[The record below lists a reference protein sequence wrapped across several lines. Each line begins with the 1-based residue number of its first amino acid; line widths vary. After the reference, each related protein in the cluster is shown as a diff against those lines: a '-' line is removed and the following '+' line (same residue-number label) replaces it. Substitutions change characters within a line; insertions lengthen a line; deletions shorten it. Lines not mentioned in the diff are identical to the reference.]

1 MNNLNS
7 YQQLVLAIGTL
18 AQNTFAYFYAGQN
31 SSLCHGLQEWFNT
44 SRQEFCYYIWGKAG
58 SGRTHLLQACCHA
71 AQEQGLSVIYIPL
84 RQYAQLHISI
94 FDGLEQLQ
102 FIAIDDIDAIAGDQQ
117 WEESL
122 LYLYERLKVQPARLL
137 VSSGQPPTHL
147 PYRLADLTSRF
158 SLSLVFHLKALD
170 DEETILAMQLRARQ
184 QGWQLTKGVASFLLH
199 RAPRDPHTV
208 FALVDQL
215 SEVSLQQQRRL
226 TIPFVKSVLS
236 L

>member
-1 MNNLNS
+1 MNNLNG
-7 YQQLVLAIGTL
+7 YQQLVLAIGTQT
-18 AQNTFAYFYAGQN
+18 QNTFSYFYAGPN
-31 SSLCHGLQEWFNT
+31 SSLCRGLEEWLNKP
-44 SRQEFCYYIWGKAG
+44 RQEFCYYIWGKAG

-71 AQEQGLSVIYIPL
+71 AQEQGLSTIYIPL
-84 RQYAQLHISI
+84 KQYAQLHVSI

-102 FIAIDDIDAIAGDQQ
+102 FIAIDDIDTIAGVEQ

-137 VSSGQPPTHL
+137 VSSDQPPTHL
-147 PYRLADLTSRF
+147 RYRLADLTSRF

-170 DEETILAMQLRARQ
+170 DEDMVAAMQLRARQ
-184 QGWQLTKGVASFLLH
+184 QGWKLNKEVASFLVH